1 MAPHLPGAL
10 WRPTPIESAG
20 GEAAVTPRIAGW
32 VRQTPHMETSAADV
46 LEIGLLLGLAAAAG
60 WLMRRLGLPA
70 ILGYLAVGLVVSP
83 FTPGYV
89 ANRQQL
95 GTLASVGVVLL
106 LFEVGIEIDPMRLRH
121 EHGRLLWL
129 APLQVLIT
137 LGAALGAGMV
147 MGLNLQGGLVLGL
160 AVALSSSV
168 VAVNITRSRRRT
180 TNPETERALLG
191 WSVLQ
196 DGVGVA
202 VSMGLLASLQGNTHP
217 LDVTVAGIGL
227 FVLIALA
234 AAWLLPRVLRRLRTE
249 PDLFL
254 IVTVAAGLALAGL
267 GSRAFGVPLA
277 LAAFVAGLGVG
288 ESPVAAEAR
297 ARLLPLRDVFAV
309 MFFVSVGTLID
320 PGAVP
325 RSLAWLGV
333 AAGVLVLG
341 KVGVTYVLARLAHL
355 DEVRPGQ
362 LTVGLGQ
369 VGEFT
374 YVIGAVGVS
383 RSAIPAQL
391 YTGLLVLVVVSIA
404 ATSVAVRLGRRRVS
418 EAPVAAEAE
427 GP

>member
-1 MAPHLPGAL
+1 MEGLGQ
-10 WRPTPIESAG
+10 
-20 GEAAVTPRIAGW
+20 TPR
-32 VRQTPHMETSAADV
+32 METSAADV
-46 LEIGLLLGLAAAAG
+46 LEIGVLLGLAGGAG
-60 WLMRRLGLPA
+60 WLMRRVGLPA
-70 ILGYLAVGLVVSP
+70 ILGYLAVGLIVSP

-106 LFEVGIEIDPMRLRH
+106 LFEVGIEIDPLRLRH

-137 LGAALGAGMV
+137 LGAALGVGAA
-147 MGLNLQGGLVLGL
+147 MGLDLRGGLVLGV

-191 WSVLQ
+191 WNVLQ

-202 VSMGLLASLQGNTHP
+202 VSMGLLASLQASTNP
-217 LDVTVAGIGL
+217 VPVTVGGIAL
-227 FVLIALA
+227 FLLIAFA
-234 AAWLLPRVLRRLRTE
+234 AAWLLPRILLRLRAE

-254 IVTVAAGLALAGL
+254 IVTVAAGLAIAGL
-267 GSRAFGVPLA
+267 GSRVFEVPLA

-320 PGAVP
+320 PSTVLG
-325 RSLAWLGV
+325 SLAWLG
-333 AAGVLVLG
+333 AAASVLLVG
-341 KVGVTYVLARLAHL
+341 KVGVTYVLARLARL
-355 DEVRPGQ
+355 DRVRPGQ
-362 LTVGLGQ
+362 LSLGLGQ
-369 VGEFT
+369 VGEFS
-374 YVIGAVGVS
+374 YVIGAIGVS
-383 RSAIPAQL
+383 RNVIPESL
-391 YTGLLVLVVVSIA
+391 YTGLLVLVVASIA
-404 ATSVAVRLGRRRVS
+404 VTSVAVRFAGQRTA
-418 EAPVAAEAE
+418 EAPGIGRGA